1 MPGLLLQKLR
11 KSSKAKDHLNALE
24 RRLRLW
30 EEGKILELLD
40 KNRTIQERLLSSNTS
55 MNIKKISSKYKPL
68 MQKENVYGALRLLV

>member
-55 MNIKKISSKYKPL
+55 MNFKKISSKYKPL
-68 MQKENVYGALRLLV
+68 MQKGNVYGALRLLV